1 MISLK
6 LLESKGN
13 RIRFSISGIDYAFA
27 NAIRRIASNEVPV
40 MAIEAV
46 DIEDNSS
53 GFFDEVIAHRLGLIP
68 LTFPEDV
75 YEMPS
80 DENKGKSSSEVVL
93 VLEKQ
98 GPCVV
103 KAGDLVS
110 TDKEVRPTD
119 PEIPIVELIEGQR
132 VKLEASAQLGVGAAH
147 AKWQCAIIGYEC
159 SAEGRQKTFV
169 FDLESVSGLAPLK
182 ILAGALNILE
192 SRAAE
197 FASDLKDALK

>member
-13 RIRFSISGIDYAFA
+13 RIKFSLSGVDYAFA
-27 NAIRRIASNEVPV
+27 NALRRIASNEVPV
-40 MAIEAV
+40 MAVETV

-53 GFFDEVIAHRLGLIP
+53 GFFDEVVAHRIGLIP
-68 LTFPEDV
+68 LSFPEDV

-80 DENKGKSSSEVVL
+80 EENKGKSSSEVVL
-93 VLEKQ
+93 VLDKQ

-110 TDKEVRPTD
+110 TDKEVRPVD

-132 VKLEASAQLGVGAAH
+132 IKLEASAQLGVGTVH
-147 AKWQCAIIGYEC
+147 AKWQCAIVGYEA
-159 SAEGRQKTFV
+159 SSEGKSKTFV
-169 FDLESVSGLAPLK
+169 FELESVSGIAPLK
-182 ILAGALNILE
+182 ILGAALDVLE

-197 FASDLKDALK
+197 FASDFKDALK